1 MSTATLEQAI
11 SDLTDVLS
19 EEGEMLQSGRAHE
32 AADLINRKL
41 SAMQDFEVT
50 FGAKQLSEVTADQR
64 ASLKL
69 IAELAEE
76 NARHFE
82 AIRNG
87 LTNVITRLQSSDST
101 AYVGSYGRQGDK
113 VAFPD
118 ASGGFSKKV

>member
-1 MSTATLEQAI
+1 MSTATLEQAM
-11 SDLTDVLS
+11 SDLKAVLA
-19 EEGEMLQSGRAHE
+19 EEGEMLQTGRAHE
-32 AADLINRKL
+32 AATLINQKL
-41 SAMQDFEVT
+41 TAIEAFEIT
-50 FGAKQLSEVTADQR
+50 FGAKELSEVTIEQR
-64 ASLKL
+64 ESLKF

-87 LTNVITRLQSSDST
+87 LTNVISRLQSADST
-101 AYVGSYGRQGDK
+101 AYVGSYGRQGGK